1 MGNEQNLARVA
12 DLFKALGNESRLGI
26 LVALDGEA
34 MSVGMLAEQTQ
45 MSQPL
50 VSQHLRTLKTVGIV
64 SANRHGKEMIYQLA
78 DEHVAHVINDAII
91 HAHETP
97 DSSI

>member
-45 MSQPL
+45 MSQPSFL
-50 VSQHLRTLKTVGIV
+50 NTF
-64 SANRHGKEMIYQLA
+64 
-78 DEHVAHVINDAII
+78 AHSKPLELFPPTDMARK
-91 HAHETP
+91 
-97 DSSI
+97 